1 VIEQDETLTV
11 NICKLSFFRVNNI
24 RENCSGGAYITGS
37 ISLVANH
44 DLADRG

>member
-1 VIEQDETLTV
+1 LTV

-24 RENCSGGAYITGS
+24 RENCIGGAYITGS